1 MFEVGER
8 IVYPL
13 HGLAIVKKIVEKEVE
28 DESLKYYVIEI
39 PREEL
44 MVKVPIKNAEGI
56 GIRKVISSD
65 EVAGVFKIFL
75 KGKSKMAKN
84 WNRRFKRNIER
95 MKTNDITKIAEVV
108 RDLSLKKKDS
118 GLSIREKRML
128 EKAKGILISEIACA
142 QDINEKE
149 ALSEVESY
157 FI

>member
-8 IVYPL
+8 VVYPL

-39 PREEL
+39 QREEL

-108 RDLSLKKKDS
+108 RNLSLKKKDS
-118 GLSIREKRML
+118 VLSIREKRML

>member
-13 HGLAIVKKIVEKEVE
+13 HGLAIVKKIIEKEIE

-39 PREEL
+39 PKEEL
-44 MVKVPIKNAEGI
+44 VVKVPIKNAEEI
-56 GIRKVISSD
+56 GLRRVISSD
-65 EVAGVFKIFL
+65 EVAGIFKIFL
-75 KGKSKMAKN
+75 KGKSKMSKN
-84 WNRRFKRNIER
+84 WNRRFKKNIER
-95 MKTNDITKIAEVV
+95 MKTNDITKIAVVV
-108 RDLSLKKKDS
+108 RNLSLKKRDS

-128 EKAKGILISEIACA
+128 EKAKEILISEIACA
-142 QDINEKE
+142 QNINEKE